1 MIIIM
6 NTFDKI
12 LVDNIHKLGYEIMAE
27 ECKEITLESFGRLLK
42 KVLINNKL
50 FFEINKKRISP
61 NKYFKYYYKNFSNFI
76 ERKTNFSI
84 KNKNNKVYILF
95 S

>member
-1 MIIIM
+1 MVIIM

-12 LVDNIHKLGYEIMAE
+12 LTENIHKLGYEILAE
-27 ECKEITLESFGRLLK
+27 ECKEISLELFGKLLK
-42 KVLINNKL
+42 KVLINNKF
-50 FFEINKKRISP
+50 FFEINNKRISP

-76 ERKTNFSI
+76 IKKTNFSI
-84 KNKNNKVYILF
+84 RNNNNKVYILF